1 MKMMNRKKEKLTIS
15 AKISAVTI
23 ITVFVLGSFWM
34 LSNAFKKNDLPVLG
48 EPGHT
53 AGIFSFVNQDGENVN
68 EKSVENKVT
77 VVEYFFTS
85 CPSICPIMN
94 ENLKEVYKKFK
105 QDTGFMILSHTVDPE
120 RDSVSV
126 LKKYAKRYGA
136 ATPEW
141 EFLTGDKNALYQTAS
156 RDYLLSAVGSGNSN
170 FIHTQYLAL
179 LDRQRRIRGFYDGTN
194 KESVLKLESDI
205 TTLLKEPAISSF

>member
-1 MKMMNRKKEKLTIS
+1 MKNRKKDKLTIS
-15 AKISAVTI
+15 AKISVITI

-34 LSNAFKKNDLPVLG
+34 LSNAFTKNKLPVLG
-48 EPGHT
+48 EPGHI
-53 AGIFSFVNQDGENVN
+53 AGAFSFVNQDGKQIN

-77 VVEYFFTS
+77 LVEFFFTS
-85 CPSICPIMN
+85 CPSICPRMS
-94 ENLKEVYKKFK
+94 ENLKDVYKEFK

-126 LKKYAKRYGA
+126 LKKYAQRYNA
-136 ATPEW
+136 DTPGW
-141 EFLTGDKNALYQTAS
+141 EFLTGGKDALYKTAS
-156 RDYLLSAVGSGNSN
+156 RDYLLAAADSGSSN

-194 KESVLKLESDI
+194 KESVSKLESDI
-205 TTLLKEPAISSF
+205 KTLLKDDSNE